1 LLASISSNTVICDTT
16 TDGICVMP
24 LPCEN
29 YTSFESYNFRFNF
42 TSNVTYYMRVPLAT
56 FATNVKISGGSS

>member
-1 LLASISSNTVICDTT
+1 
-16 TDGICVMP
+16 MP

-42 TSNVTYYMRVPLAT
+42 TSNATYYMRVPLAT